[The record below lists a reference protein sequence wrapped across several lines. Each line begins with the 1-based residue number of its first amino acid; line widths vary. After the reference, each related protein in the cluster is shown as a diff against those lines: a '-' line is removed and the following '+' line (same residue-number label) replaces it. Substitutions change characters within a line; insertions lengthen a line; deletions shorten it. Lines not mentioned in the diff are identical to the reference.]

1 MAFKWKVAISGARSA
16 SYPFSNLPRREY
28 VVYGAVNDRSGAR
41 QKSIQLYLKEVK
53 ETLVS
58 DGEID
63 TDEPVT
69 TW

>member
-1 MAFKWKVAISGARSA
+1 M
-16 SYPFSNLPRREY
+16 
-28 VVYGAVNDRSGAR
+28 VYGAVNDRSGAR
-41 QKSIQLYLKEVK
+41 QKAMQLYLKEVK
-53 ETLVS
+53 EALVS